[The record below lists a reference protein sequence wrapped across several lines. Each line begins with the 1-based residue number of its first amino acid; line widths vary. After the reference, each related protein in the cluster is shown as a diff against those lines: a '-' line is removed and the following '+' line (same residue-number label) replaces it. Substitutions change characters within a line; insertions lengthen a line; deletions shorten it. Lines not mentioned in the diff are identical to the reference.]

1 MMQWLTLLFSKL
13 KRNHHSDR
21 ASLAFSYMTSYLG
34 LWISALQF
42 CEFESNR
49 EDVAFIQ
56 FSSVTRNRNRCNG
69 NALSLGHL
77 NHFWR
82 WQVLFRDMEDGEGT
96 CCSLQPQCHPCKVGA
111 GHCVQ
116 EAALK
121 RKMNVLQVSK
131 CAKIQV

>member
-13 KRNHHSDR
+13 KRNHRSEPVWCFPIWHPIR
-21 ASLAFSYMTSYLG
+21 A

-49 EDVAFIQ
+49 EDTAFIQ
-56 FSSVTRNRNRCNG
+56 FSSVTRNCNRCNG

-82 WQVLFRDMEDGEGT
+82 WQVLFRGMEDGEGT
-96 CCSLQPQCHPCKVGA
+96 CCPLQPQCHPCKVGA

-121 RKMNVLQVSK
+121 RNMNVLQVSR